1 MASDALCHEMVAI
14 TGSVSAPGN
23 RRGEFMRKIKITL
36 HKDGTQKVEVL
47 GAVGEG
53 CLEFTEELEKRLGV
67 QEGERVLKPEY
78 ELTESEVE
86 YESEVD
92 R

>member
-1 MASDALCHEMVAI
+1 MK
-14 TGSVSAPGN
+14 
-23 RRGEFMRKIKITL
+23 KIKITL

-47 GAVGEG
+47 GAIGDS

-78 ELTESEVE
+78 ELVESEVE
-86 YESEVD
+86 YDLEVD
-92 R
+92 Q